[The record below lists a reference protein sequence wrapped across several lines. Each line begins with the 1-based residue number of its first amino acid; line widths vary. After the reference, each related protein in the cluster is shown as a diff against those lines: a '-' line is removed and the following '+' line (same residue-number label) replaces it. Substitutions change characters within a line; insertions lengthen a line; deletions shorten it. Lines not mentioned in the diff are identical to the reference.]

1 MSGIYAPVLSISSHD
16 SGALVTDFEQVIVS
30 AIYLTAL
37 FANWIM
43 ICSMSAVHLPLV
55 LSWLRNPSTLAANFV
70 YVILPVICYLHC
82 LLTAILIF
90 MSVTH
95 VPLAFFC
102 RHNSIVLAADFKN
115 TIFKFFS
122 SLALCV
128 NWAMICSMSAV
139 LVTLGLSWCNYGAMT
154 ADIEQIAGLVH
165 FFPCAVS
172 SVEALIQH

>member
-1 MSGIYAPVLSISSHD
+1 MSGIYAPVLSISLHD

-30 AIYLTAL
+30 VISLTAL

-55 LSWLRNPSTLAANFV
+55 LSWLRNPSALVANFV
-70 YVILPVICYLHC
+70 YVILPVFCYLHC

-95 VPLAFFC
+95 VPLVFFC
-102 RHNSIVLAADFKN
+102 RHNSSVLAADFKK
-115 TIFKFFS
+115 TIFQFFS

-128 NWAMICSMSAV
+128 NWTMIRSQQCLWHWDYLGVIMV
-139 LVTLGLSWCNYGAMT
+139 QWLLTLNKL
-154 ADIEQIAGLVH
+154 
-165 FFPCAVS
+165 
-172 SVEALIQH
+172 LI